1 MLKFQVFYNTHI
13 GIFYL
18 GASNQCFYKPG
29 TGANNPFSK
38 IVGLL
43 NTGAQIVTGATLGG
57 RKGEHFK
64 ASMFVVHIVRV
75 SNFFLLW
82 DTNFYTDLIIFVKLF

>member
-1 MLKFQVFYNTHI
+1 MITDLHDVVRFSDIVMLKFHKCSKILVLGF
-13 GIFYL
+13 FYL

-29 TGANNPFSK
+29 AGANNPFSK

-64 ASMFVVHIVRV
+64 ASMFVVHIV
-75 SNFFLLW
+75 
-82 DTNFYTDLIIFVKLF
+82 

>member
-1 MLKFQVFYNTHI
+1 MGFF
-13 GIFYL
+13 L

-29 TGANNPFSK
+29 AEANNPFSK

-43 NTGAQIVTGATLGG
+43 NTGAQIVTGAMLGG

-64 ASMFVVHIVRV
+64 ASMFIVHI
-75 SNFFLLW
+75 SKYK
-82 DTNFYTDLIIFVKLF
+82 YTCYSLILKSGPS